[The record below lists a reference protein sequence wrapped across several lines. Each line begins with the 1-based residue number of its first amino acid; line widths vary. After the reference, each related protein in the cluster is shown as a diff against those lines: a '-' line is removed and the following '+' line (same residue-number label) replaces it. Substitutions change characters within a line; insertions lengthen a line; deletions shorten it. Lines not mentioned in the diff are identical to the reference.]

1 MKTTIRLARLELSTL
16 FYSPIAWLVLI
27 VFTFQSGLAF
37 TDKMKLYVGWQE
49 AGSRLSFITS
59 AIFSGPTGVFAEIQ
73 KNVYLYIPL
82 LTMGLISRETS
93 SGSIKLLLSSPV
105 KIREI
110 VLGKYLAMMM
120 YCLMLIGLLA
130 LFAVAAAWSIGSFD
144 IKHICSALIGIYLLI
159 CAYSAIGLFMSSL
172 TSYQV
177 VAAVSTLVVLA
188 ALNYVGLLWQG
199 VDFVR
204 DITYFLSISGR
215 ADQLR
220 DGLITSKDVSY
231 FILVIALFLGLT
243 IMLLQGA
250 RAARPLLVKVGRYT
264 LFVACI
270 LLAGYLISRPKA
282 ALYVDMTATQTRTL
296 TPTTQNI
303 IRSLKEPLKVTTY
316 VNLLD
321 DFWYMGIPSAR
332 NKDITFWA
340 PYQRFMPDMQLS
352 YVYYYDSSKADWLY
366 KYNKGLDNLAL
377 AQKMAKARELDLKLF
392 MPPAEIKK
400 IIDLGPEENRFVR
413 CLEYKGKRSF
423 LREYAGEMDPNPGEA
438 EFAAAIKRLMVTPPK
453 IAFLTGNNERSIER
467 AGDKDY
473 QTSTITLTFRK
484 SLINQGFDVV
494 QLTLEQEEV
503 PAGIAALVIADPK
516 KAISPEKQ
524 SRLQRYIDR
533 GGNLL
538 IAGEPGRQ
546 SLLNPLLD
554 KLGVQFMDGILM
566 QQSKDFSPDLVMGYF
581 TTAAAASG
589 KGYNLLW
596 TDSARVSVPGA
607 VGIQYND
614 TSSYK
619 ITPILATD
627 EKKTWNK
634 LGQFTQD
641 TGYVQFDPAAGD
653 IKRSAPVAMSL
664 TKKVQGREQRILVM
678 GDADWMSAAEL
689 SRYNI
694 RVANFPFMVEAF
706 KWLTYDQFPVDVSR
720 PPSLD
725 KKMTI
730 GKEGV
735 ITLKIVF
742 LGIIPALLLMSGL
755 IILIV
760 RKRR

>member
-27 VFTFQSGLAF
+27 VFAFQSGLAF

-59 AIFSGPTGVFAEIQ
+59 AIFSGPTGFFAEIQ

-130 LFAVAAAWSIGSFD
+130 LFAVAGAWSIGTFD
-144 IKHICSALIGIYLLI
+144 YKHIVSALIGIYLLI

-231 FILVIALFLGLT
+231 FILVIVLFLGLT
-243 IMLLQGA
+243 NLLLQGA
-250 RAARPLLVKVGRYT
+250 RTARPLPVKIGRYT

-270 LLAGYLISRPKA
+270 LLAGYLTSRPKA
-282 ALYVDMTATQTRTL
+282 ALYADMTATQTRTL
-296 TPTTQNI
+296 TPNTQHI

-332 NKDITFWA
+332 NKDIAFWA

-352 YVYYYDSSKADWLY
+352 YVYYYDSSSADWLY

-392 MPPAEIKK
+392 MPPAEIRK
-400 IIDLGPEENRFVR
+400 IIDLRPEENRFVR

-438 EFAAAIKRLMVTPPK
+438 EFAAAIKRLLVTPPK
-453 IAFLTGNNERSIER
+453 IAFLSGNNERSIDR

-473 QTSTITLTFRK
+473 QGSTVALTVRK
-484 SLINQGFDVV
+484 SLINQGFDIV

-503 PAGIAALVIADPK
+503 PADIAALIIADPK
-516 KAISPEKQ
+516 KAISPEKVQ
-524 SRLQRYIDR
+524 RLQRFIDR

-566 QQSKDFSPDLVMGYF
+566 QQSRDFSPDLVLGYF
-581 TTAAAASG
+581 TSAAAASG
-589 KGYNLLW
+589 KGYQLLW
-596 TDSARVSVPGA
+596 KDSARVSVPTA
-607 VGIQYND
+607 VGIQYNNNNA
-614 TSSYK
+614 YK
-619 ITPILATD
+619 VTPLLATD
-627 EKKTWNK
+627 EQKSWNK
-634 LGQFTQD
+634 LGPLNQD

-653 IKRSAPVAMSL
+653 VKSSAPVAVAL
-664 TKKVQGREQRILVM
+664 TKNVQGREQRILVM

-689 SRYNI
+689 GRYNI
-694 RVANFPFMVEAF
+694 RVANFPYMMEVF
-706 KWLTYDQFPVDVSR
+706 KWLTYDRFPVDVSR
-720 PPSLD
+720 PPSTD
-725 KKMTI
+725 KKMII

-735 ITLKIVF
+735 TVLKFIF
-742 LGIIPALLLMSGL
+742 LGIIPVLLLLSGM